1 MSTKT
6 KTSPKAKARN
16 RNRPA
21 RPVPAV
27 APLIAVTPQG
37 LKQLEKNAHKASDL
51 LGAMAN
57 TSRLMILCRLADGER
72 SVSDLQP
79 LIGLSQSA
87 LSQHLAVLRR
97 KHLVRTRR
105 DGQSIYYSLSSGQ
118 AASIMHTLHEQFCR
132 RR

>member
-6 KTSPKAKARN
+6 KAKTRAN
-16 RNRPA
+16 AKPA
-21 RPVPAV
+21 RALPSVV
-27 APLIAVTPQG
+27 PLITVTPQG

-57 TSRLMILCRLADGER
+57 TSRLMIMCQLADGEK

-79 LIGLSQSA
+79 MIGLSQSA

-105 DGQSIYYSLSSGQ
+105 EGQSIYYSLTSGE
-118 AASIMHTLHEQFCR
+118 AASIMQTLHEQFCR

>member
-1 MSTKT
+1 MKT
-6 KTSPKAKARN
+6 KN
-16 RNRPA
+16 RSSGA
-21 RPVPAV
+21 TA
-27 APLIAVTPQG
+27 ATALLKVTPQG
-37 LKQLEKNAHKASDL
+37 LRQLEKNAHKASDL

-57 TSRLMILCRLADGER
+57 TSRLMIMCQLADGEK

-79 LIGLSQSA
+79 MIGLSQSA

-105 DGQSIYYSLSSGQ
+105 DGQSIYYSLTSGD
-118 AASIMHTLHEQFCR
+118 AAAIMHTLHSQFCR

>member
-6 KTSPKAKARN
+6 KSKTKVRAGARS
-16 RNRPA
+16 RNKPA
-21 RPVPAV
+21 AS
-27 APLIAVTPQG
+27 PLIAVTPQG

-57 TSRLMILCRLADGER
+57 TSRLMILCQLADGER

-79 LIGLSQSA
+79 MIGLSQSA

-97 KHLVRTRR
+97 KRLVRTRR
-105 DGQSIYYSLSSGQ
+105 EGQSIYYSLASGE
-118 AASIMHTLHEQFCR
+118 AASVMHTLHDQFCR

>member
-1 MSTKT
+1 MAS
-6 KTSPKAKARN
+6 
-16 RNRPA
+16 
-21 RPVPAV
+21 
-27 APLIAVTPQG
+27 LIAVTPQG

-57 TSRLMILCRLADGER
+57 TSRLMIMCQLADGEK

-79 LIGLSQSA
+79 MIGLSQSA

-105 DGQSIYYSLSSGQ
+105 DGQSIFYSLSSGE

>member
-1 MSTKT
+1 MTRVSKR
-6 KTSPKAKARN
+6 K
-16 RNRPA
+16 RPA
-21 RPVPAV
+21 GATPAV
-27 APLIAVTPQG
+27 AAAIALTPRS

-79 LIGLSQSA
+79 MIGLSQSA

-97 KHLVRTRR
+97 KHVVRTRR
-105 DGQSIYYSLSSGQ
+105 AGQSIYYSLSSGQ
-118 AASIMHTLHEQFCR
+118 AASIIQTLHEQFCR
-132 RR
+132 R

>member
-6 KTSPKAKARN
+6 KAKTRPRAKRAR
-16 RNRPA
+16 A
-21 RPVPAV
+21 VPSG
-27 APLIAVTPQG
+27 APLITVTPLG

-57 TSRLMILCRLADGER
+57 TSRLMIMCQLADGEK

-79 LIGLSQSA
+79 MIGLSQSA

-105 DGQSIYYSLSSGQ
+105 EGQSIYYSLTSGE
-118 AASIMHTLHEQFCR
+118 AASIMQTLHEQFCR

>member
-1 MSTKT
+1 MATKT
-6 KTSPKAKARN
+6 KTRAKTGAGN
-16 RNRPA
+16 RRKSA
-21 RPVPAV
+21 GAAPAV
-27 APLIAVTPQG
+27 ASLIAVTPQG
-37 LKQLEKNAHKASDL
+37 LRQLERNAHKASDL

-105 DGQSIYYSLSSGQ
+105 DGQSIYYSLSSGE
-118 AASIMHTLHEQFCR
+118 AASIINTLHEQFCGR
-132 RR
+132 R

>member
-6 KTSPKAKARN
+6 NGKTKVRAGARS
-16 RNRPA
+16 RNKPA
-21 RPVPAV
+21 AS
-27 APLIAVTPQG
+27 PLIAVTPQG

-57 TSRLMILCRLADGER
+57 TSRLMILCQLADGER

-79 LIGLSQSA
+79 MIGLSQSA

-97 KHLVRTRR
+97 KRLVRTRR
-105 DGQSIYYSLSSGQ
+105 EGQSIYYSLASGE
-118 AASIMHTLHEQFCR
+118 AASIMHTLHDQFCR

>member
-6 KTSPKAKARN
+6 KTRTKTSARG
-16 RNRPA
+16 RPA
-21 RPVPAV
+21 RFVRSDV
-27 APLIAVTPQG
+27 PLITVTPQG

-57 TSRLMILCRLADGER
+57 TSRLMIMCQLADGEK

-79 LIGLSQSA
+79 MIGLSQSA

-105 DGQSIYYSLSSGQ
+105 EGQSIYYSLTSGE
-118 AASIMHTLHEQFCR
+118 AASIMQTLHEQFCR

>member
-1 MSTKT
+1 MATKT
-6 KTSPKAKARN
+6 KTRAKTGAGNRRKAAG
-16 RNRPA
+16 A
-21 RPVPAV
+21 APVM

-51 LGAMAN
+51 LAAMAN

-105 DGQSIYYSLSSGQ
+105 DGQSIYYSLSSGE

>member
-1 MSTKT
+1 MATKS
-6 KTSPKAKARN
+6 KTRAKTGTGN
-16 RNRPA
+16 RRRPA
-21 RPVPAV
+21 GAATAV
-27 APLIAVTPQG
+27 ASLIAVTPQG

-105 DGQSIYYSLSSGQ
+105 EGQSIYYSLSSGE
-118 AASIMHTLHEQFCR
+118 AASIMHTLHDQFCR

>member
-6 KTSPKAKARN
+6 KAKTRT
-16 RNRPA
+16 RGKPA
-21 RPVPAV
+21 RALPSVV
-27 APLIAVTPQG
+27 PLITVTPQG

-57 TSRLMILCRLADGER
+57 TSRLMIMCQLADGEKA
-72 SVSDLQP
+72 VSDLQP
-79 LIGLSQSA
+79 MIGLSQSA

-105 DGQSIYYSLSSGQ
+105 EGQSIYYALASGE

>member
-1 MSTKT
+1 MNT
-6 KTSPKAKARN
+6 KAKVNN
-16 RNRPA
+16 RTRQSRA
-21 RPVPAV
+21 SA
-27 APLIAVTPQG
+27 

-57 TSRLMILCRLADGER
+57 TSRLMILCQLAGGER

-79 LIGLSQSA
+79 MIGLSQSA

-97 KHLVRTRR
+97 KRLVRTRR
-105 DGQSIYYSLSSGQ
+105 DGQSIYYSLASGE

>member
-1 MSTKT
+1 MAS
-6 KTSPKAKARN
+6 
-16 RNRPA
+16 
-21 RPVPAV
+21 
-27 APLIAVTPQG
+27 LIAVTPQG

-57 TSRLMILCRLADGER
+57 TSRLMIMCQLADSEK

-79 LIGLSQSA
+79 MIGLSQSA

-105 DGQSIYYSLSSGQ
+105 DGQSIFYSLSSGE

>member
-6 KTSPKAKARN
+6 KTNPKAKARN

-21 RPVPAV
+21 RPVPAA

>member
-1 MSTKT
+1 MATKT
-6 KTSPKAKARN
+6 RTKASTGAGN
-16 RNRPA
+16 RRKSA
-21 RPVPAV
+21 GTAPAV
-27 APLIAVTPQG
+27 ASLITVTPQG
-37 LKQLEKNAHKASDL
+37 LRQLEKNAHKASDL

-57 TSRLMILCRLADGER
+57 TSRLMIMCQLADGEK

-79 LIGLSQSA
+79 MIGLSQSA

-105 DGQSIYYSLSSGQ
+105 DGQSIYYSLSSGE

>member
-1 MSTKT
+1 MATKT
-6 KTSPKAKARN
+6 KSKAKTGAGN
-16 RNRPA
+16 RRKPA
-21 RPVPAV
+21 RAAPAA
-27 APLIAVTPQG
+27 APLITVTPQG
-37 LKQLEKNAHKASDL
+37 LRQLEKNAHKASDL

-57 TSRLMILCRLADGER
+57 TSRLMIMCQLADGEK

-79 LIGLSQSA
+79 MIGLSQSA

-105 DGQSIYYSLSSGQ
+105 DGQSIFYSLSSGE